1 MYLALKHFHMA
12 CAGASLC
19 LFLLRGAWM
28 FSGSARL
35 QAKFARIVP
44 HVVDTFLLASAVGL
58 MIITRQ
64 YPLQQNWLT
73 AKLIGLVIYIL
84 LGTVA
89 LKRGRTPAVRGAA
102 FVAAV
107 AVFLWIVATARA
119 HAPWMI
125 PV

>member
-1 MYLALKHFHMA
+1 MYLALKHFHMT
-12 CAGASLC
+12 CAGVSLF

-35 QAKFARIVP
+35 KSKFARIVP
-44 HVVDTFLLASAVGL
+44 HVVDTLLLASAVAL
-58 MIITRQ
+58 MVVTRQ
-64 YPLQQNWLT
+64 YPLQQAWLT

-89 LKRGRTPAVRGAA
+89 LKRGRTPAVRGVA

-119 HAPWMI
+119 HSPWLI